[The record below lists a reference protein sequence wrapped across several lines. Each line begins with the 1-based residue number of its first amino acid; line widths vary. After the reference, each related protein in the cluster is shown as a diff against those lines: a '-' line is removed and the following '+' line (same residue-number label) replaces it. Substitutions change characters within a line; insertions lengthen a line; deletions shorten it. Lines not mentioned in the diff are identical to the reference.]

1 MLGLGEKARLA
12 ASWGGAVKGKCS
24 VPRVLEMRIFPLSDG
39 RVMGKGEAC
48 PALSSRNSNAT

>member
-39 RVMGKGEAC
+39 PGDGEGRSL
-48 PALSSRNSNAT
+48 PSVILQKQ